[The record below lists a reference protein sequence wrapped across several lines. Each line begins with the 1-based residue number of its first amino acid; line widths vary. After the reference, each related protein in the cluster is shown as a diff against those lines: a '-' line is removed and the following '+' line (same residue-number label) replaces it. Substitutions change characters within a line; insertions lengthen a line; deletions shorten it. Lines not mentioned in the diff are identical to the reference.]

1 MPSVF
6 KTLVSIS
13 VWILFVAGCVAI
25 IMGIVNRDGIRGSSG
40 FAYGTFSIMLSVIA
54 VWFRKK
60 LED

>member
-13 VWILFVAGCVAI
+13 VWILFVAGCVGI
-25 IMGIVNRDGIRGSSG
+25 IIGIINRDGIRGNAG
-40 FAYGTFSIMLSVIA
+40 FAYGTFIIMLSVVA

-60 LED
+60 LEN